1 MRRITLI
8 FALLLSLMGVRQ
20 ANAETLT
27 ANFDSGLPEGWS
39 LVGDISNS
47 DDRARSGKG
56 LWTSSKSTTDNYV
69 ITEAVEGTFEFY
81 ARAYNK
87 SYASTVDIYEYT
99 GSGLGTKLYSTP
111 SMYSSSTPTW
121 SKYSFTVEEGTQLA
135 IVLNYAAIDDV
146 KVEDD
151 VLQKADETLNSQD
164 KPSSDAGD
172 VSVDEKPVTSG
183 DDVLDRLDKISKAKV
198 ITDEVREPIEKQIAN
213 SSVSKVPEIKKD
225 VPKKQDKFD
234 DIEILD
240 NDDQFIDLDVPKR
253 TKESEIVT
261 ILVLDDV
268 DSIMGI
274 DEKVYGPFRS
284 QDIVTLPK
292 INANIFVKNRKAR
305 FVKI

>member
-27 ANFDSGLPEGWS
+27 ANFNSGLPEGWS
-39 LVGDISNS
+39 LVGDITNS
-47 DDRARSGKG
+47 DERARSGKG

-146 KVEDD
+146 TYTQKEQAEGPALKV
-151 VLQKADETLNSQD
+151 T
-164 KPSSDAGD
+164 
-172 VSVDEKPVTSG
+172 G
-183 DDVLDRLDKISKAKV
+183 DDNGSLDFGMVNPGA
-198 ITDEVREPIEKQIAN
+198 T
-213 SSVSKVPEIKKD
+213 KD
-225 VPKKQDKFD
+225 LTLSNPG
-234 DIEILD
+234 
-240 NDDQFIDLDVPKR
+240 
-253 TKESEIVT
+253 T
-261 ILVLDDV
+261 
-268 DSIMGI
+268 
-274 DEKVYGPFRS
+274 
-284 QDIVTLPK
+284 QDITV
-292 INANIFVKNRKAR
+292 NIKSCFYLFNKEKG
-305 FVKI
+305 